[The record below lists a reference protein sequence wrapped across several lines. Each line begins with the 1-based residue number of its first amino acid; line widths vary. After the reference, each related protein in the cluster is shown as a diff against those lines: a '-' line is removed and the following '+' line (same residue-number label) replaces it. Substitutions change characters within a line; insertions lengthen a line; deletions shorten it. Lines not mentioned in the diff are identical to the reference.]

1 MNTAHVIL
9 SGGVGSRLWPLSRK
23 TFPKQYIELFEGKS
37 LFEMTLERN
46 LAIAQERVIV
56 GNKDNV
62 HLSQQVLDKV
72 DLSATSIVEVSPRNT
87 AAAIAFA
94 ALAVAPDTIM
104 IVTPSDHI
112 IENQLAYESAINKA
126 KALAAVGNLVTFG
139 VVPTY
144 PETGYGYIESEGDN
158 VISFREKPNL
168 ELAKEFLA
176 SGNYLWNSGMFCFR
190 ADVFLKELLILSPEL
205 HQAVTNVWNN
215 KLEDGMF
222 SESLTALIPNIS
234 VDVAVMEK
242 SKKIKVVPAT
252 FDWSD
257 LGSFESLYDYLK
269 NQGTPVDASGNMCI
283 GTELPTYFV
292 GLENVIV
299 VSTKDVNL
307 VLQKEAAQDVKKVY
321 EYISVNNSEL
331 I

>member
-1 MNTAHVIL
+1 MKVVNIVL

-37 LFEMTLERN
+37 LFEMTLQRN
-46 LAIAQERVIV
+46 VAMANERVIV

-72 DLSATSIVEVSPRNT
+72 ALDAISIVEVSPRNT

-94 ALAVAPDTIM
+94 ALAVAPETIM
-104 IVTPSDHI
+104 VVTPSDHI
-112 IENQLAYESAINKA
+112 IENQVAYKSAIDTA
-126 KALAAVGNLVTFG
+126 KSLAAAGNLVTFG

-168 ELAKEFLA
+168 TLAKEFLA

-190 ADVFLKELLILSPEL
+190 SDVFLNELLSLSPDIYK
-205 HQAVTNVWNN
+205 AVMNVWNN
-215 KLEDGMF
+215 KLDDGMF
-222 SESLTALIPNIS
+222 SETLTALIPNIS
-234 VDVAVMEK
+234 VDVAVMEN

-252 FDWSD
+252 FKWSD

-269 NQGTPVDASGNMCI
+269 NQGTPVDNFGNMCI
-283 GTELPTYFV
+283 GNELPTYFV